1 VRHGI
6 LIIPQGLVIEG
17 FEYTRQYRGH
27 ATRDCSLVGED
38 RRLTVVSGHREEECE
53 LPGWQTNGPNGTVS
67 DDHQCLQKRGIR
79 RLRGFYF
86 FHISCAQSGS
96 QAGGDMRNASSVEDL
111 WSPSIFSTS
120 HA

>member
-1 VRHGI
+1 M
-6 LIIPQGLVIEG
+6 
-17 FEYTRQYRGH
+17 
-27 ATRDCSLVGED
+27 
-38 RRLTVVSGHREEECE
+38 VVSGHAEEECE
-53 LPGWQTNGPNGTVS
+53 LPGWQTNGQNRTVS
-67 DDHQCLQKRGIR
+67 DDHQCLQKRGVQ

-96 QAGGDMRNASSVEDL
+96 QAGGDMRNASSAEDF

>member
-1 VRHGI
+1 MPLDIALWR
-6 LIIPQGLVIEG
+6 EK
-17 FEYTRQYRGH
+17 
-27 ATRDCSLVGED
+27 AA
-38 RRLTVVSGHREEECE
+38 RLTAVSGYREEEWE
-53 LPGWQTNGPNGTVS
+53 LPGWQTNGQNRRIS
-67 DDHQCLQKRGIR
+67 DDHQCLQKRGIQ

-96 QAGGDMRNASSVEDL
+96 QPGGDMRNASSAEDL

>member
-1 VRHGI
+1 VLSRGLSTPGSIGGMPLGI
-6 LIIPQGLVIEG
+6 VLWWEK
-17 FEYTRQYRGH
+17 
-27 ATRDCSLVGED
+27 AA
-38 RRLTVVSGHREEECE
+38 RLTVVSGYGEEECE
-53 LPGWQTNGPNGTVS
+53 LPGWPTNGQNGTVS

-96 QAGGDMRNASSVEDL
+96 QPGGDMRNASSAEDL